1 MFNLLKLI
9 KKNYIIFKN
18 IQKLNNKYFKIIF
31 YSESKSY
38 QKYAYSIL
46 EVLSKKFP
54 NQILYV
60 SSDENDFFE
69 DFNINNLFIG
79 KNLLMQYFFLSVKAK
94 NLILTLTDLNNHQIK
109 KTKNIKNY
117 IYYFHAPAS
126 TTKVYTETAFDNYDT
141 ILCNGDY
148 QINEITQR
156 EILGNLKKKKLI
168 KTGYFYFD
176 FLKEKINK
184 QIKADEILV
193 APSWNFNQKDYIN
206 ENIELLISKLIEKG
220 FRVRFRP
227 HPENIK
233 RSQLYLNRIK
243 NQFFGNQFIFDDDPE
258 NLRSMEKAKCLITD
272 ASGIAIEY
280 VLMFKRPVLY
290 LDDID
295 KVHNN
300 KFMDFKDITTIDE
313 TIKKTFGYSFKKNQI
328 NEIDSILSK
337 ATSEFRDKVIEID
350 SFLDN
355 NFYNIGETKKK
366 LNENIEIFL

>member
-1 MFNLLKLI
+1 
-9 KKNYIIFKN
+9 
-18 IQKLNNKYFKIIF
+18 
-31 YSESKSY
+31 
-38 QKYAYSIL
+38 
-46 EVLSKKFP
+46 
-54 NQILYV
+54 
-60 SSDENDFFE
+60 
-69 DFNINNLFIG
+69 
-79 KNLLMQYFFLSVKAK
+79 MQYFFLSVKTK

-156 EILGNLKKKKLI
+156 ETLGNLKKKNLI

-243 NQFFGNQFIFDDDPE
+243 NSVFWGINLSLMMIQKI
-258 NLRSMEKAKCLITD
+258 LRSMEKAKCLITD

-300 KFMDFKDITTIDE
+300 KFMDFKDITTIDQ